1 MGERPGTGYRDR
13 MQLDPRRLGVLAVIA
28 RSGGVL
34 AAASALHVTP
44 SAVSQQLARLER
56 EVGVALVTRSSSG
69 VELTEVGAALAERG
83 ARIEAEL
90 ALAAADVAGLTRQ
103 VGGSVTVVAFP
114 TAIAAIVAPAA
125 GRLRTDHPAVSLRV
139 LEIPEDAGLVRLRA
153 GSADLVVLERDAADH
168 RPAPRG
174 LRDVPLLDDPYVLVV
189 PAGRPLPR
197 ARRGGRQTPAED
209 LLALPWVS
217 GPAGSATRSVLDR
230 WARSVGGRPEIG
242 HEALEFP
249 AVLALVAADLGA
261 ALVPRLALPSDA
273 DPLARRIRPIALP
286 GLASRRILARH
297 RASRAE
303 PSPAAVVVLE
313 ALVAAAAGA

>member
-1 MGERPGTGYRDR
+1 
-13 MQLDPRRLGVLAVIA
+13 MQLDPRRLGVLATIA
-28 RSGGVL
+28 RTGGVL

-56 EVGVALVTRSSSG
+56 EVGVALVVRSSRG
-69 VELTEVGAALAERG
+69 VELTEVGVALAERG

-90 ALAAADVAGLTRQ
+90 AEAVADVAGLTRQ
-103 VGGSVTVVAFP
+103 VGGSVTVVGFP

-125 GRLRTDHPAVSLRV
+125 GLLRTDHPAVSLRV
-139 LEIPEDAGLVRLRA
+139 LDVAEDAGLARLRA
-153 GSADLVVLERDAADH
+153 GSADLVVLERDAADL

-174 LRDVPLLDDPYVLVV
+174 LRDVPLLDDPYVVVV
-189 PAGRPLPR
+189 PAGRSLPR
-197 ARRGGRQTPAED
+197 ARRGGGRTPAAD

-230 WARSVGGRPEIG
+230 WARSAGHRPEIG

-261 ALVPRLALPSDA
+261 ALIPRLALPADG
-273 DPLARRIRPIALP
+273 DPLARRIRSIALP
-286 GLASRRILARH
+286 GLGSRRILARH
-297 RASRAE
+297 RAARAD
-303 PSPAAVVVLE
+303 PSPATRVVLT
-313 ALVAAAAGA
+313 ALVASAVAGTAGA